1 MLTPTASNEGRV
13 VMTHD
18 MLNVQW
24 GTVALYPSGFHAG
37 NIPVTPSLVR
47 PAGWQAG
54 TALELQQRQGDTLRY
69 GTVSFEVLQD
79 SPVYAGRHFK
89 RVDLDPG
96 ADIPVMLDIV
106 ADAPKYLETED
117 AQIAVHRELVDQA
130 YKLFDSQHYDHY
142 DFLLSLSDRMGRSDE
157 HTSELQSLMSISYAV
172 FFLKKKKTTSK

>member
-37 NIPVTPSLVR
+37 NIPVTPSLVL

-96 ADIPVMLDIV
+96 ADIPVMPDSLD
-106 ADAPKYLETED
+106 DAPKFLGTED
-117 AQIAVHRELVDQA
+117 AQIAVLRRVGDA
-130 YKLFDSQHYDHY
+130 D
-142 DFLLSLSDRMGRSDE
+142 
-157 HTSELQSLMSISYAV
+157 
-172 FFLKKKKTTSK
+172 KKIL

>member
-1 MLTPTASNEGRV
+1 
-13 VMTHD
+13 

-24 GTVALYPSGFHAG
+24 GTVALYPSGYHAA
-37 NIPVTPSLVR
+37 NITVTPSLVL

-96 ADIPVMLDIV
+96 ADVPVMLDLV
-106 ADAPKYLETED
+106 ADAPKYLEYDEE
-117 AQIAVHRELVDQA
+117 QIAKHRALVEQA
-130 YKLFDSQHYDHY
+130 YKLFDSKHYDHY
-142 DFLLSLSDRMGRSDE
+142 DFLLSLSDRMGGQGLEHHRS
-157 HTSELQSLMSISYAV
+157 SENGVKPGYFSDWDSSVAARD
-172 FFLKKKKTTSK
+172 